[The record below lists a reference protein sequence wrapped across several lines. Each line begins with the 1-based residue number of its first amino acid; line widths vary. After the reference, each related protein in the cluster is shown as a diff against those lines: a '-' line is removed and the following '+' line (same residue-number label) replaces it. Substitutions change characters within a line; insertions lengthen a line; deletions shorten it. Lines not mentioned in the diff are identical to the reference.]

1 MADRNAPG
9 EAPARIFSV
18 SPREG
23 GSASATR
30 LRTRCLS
37 RVSRG
42 CGASGRGGDAPS
54 APRWHRRRAGT
65 HRTRRAAPCPRRA
78 AAHRRDGAEDD
89 RQHETLLERERLAGA
104 GQREQSHRQRVGEE
118 HRGIEMA
125 EQPAEVE
132 HERADG
138 DADEDE
144 IGVRGEV
151 HPVGLQQHV
160 ADDAATVP
168 GDQAQHHRADDVELA
183 VAREQSA
190 RQHANDDGEIIDAP
204 RHREHLRIGERLLQ
218 KCGVHTPL
226 SESALMKPHL
236 QVLR

>member
-1 MADRNAPG
+1 MRGEVGLVAGLPVEVHAPIAQEHDDEHAGHTRKRQRASRIGQGHERERSAEACHRVEVRLLENAGRLPHADVA
-9 EAPARIFSV
+9 
-18 SPREG
+18 
-23 GSASATR
+23 
-30 LRTRCLS
+30 
-37 RVSRG
+37 
-42 CGASGRGGDAPS
+42 
-54 APRWHRRRAGT
+54 H
-65 HRTRRAAPCPRRA
+65 RA

-160 ADDAATVP
+160 ANDAATVP